1 MPEVRQP
8 QRALTRIDQEDN
20 LQFRCAFEACCTR
33 LTYYQ
38 HGGCVTCE
46 AEGRVHLPASRVR
59 LERRYEQRCHEG
71 RSHDAGRLAEVAVRL
86 TSAPPRQQQ
95 RLGPMARKHGESA

>member
-1 MPEVRQP
+1 MKSYEE
-8 QRALTRIDQEDN
+8 TRFVFKCPKCDRHNEYSLEAIKKAN

-38 HGGCVTCE
+38 YAGCVTYE

-59 LERRYEQRCHEG
+59 LERR
-71 RSHDAGRLAEVAVRL
+71 
-86 TSAPPRQQQ
+86 
-95 RLGPMARKHGESA
+95 